1 MSEYVNKEFS
11 RILSNPGNEI
21 ISDSLRDKLR
31 PVESSIFFFI
41 DFGNDDSYECD
52 LDSYSRDKESFSIS
66 LKVPHDTVNGIMSG
80 ADFSVKN
87 EDLGI
92 HLNNSEVSSLSC
104 FKIDSDIYVLDL
116 IVNMGDLAN
125 D

>member
-31 PVESSIFFFI
+31 PIESSIVFSL
-41 DFGNDDSYECD
+41 DFGEDDSFECD
-52 LDSYSRDKESFSIS
+52 LDSYSSDRESFSIS
-66 LKVPHDTVNGIMSG
+66 LKVPHDVVRGILSN
-80 ADFSVKN
+80 AEFSIIN
-87 EDLGI
+87 EDLEI
-92 HLNNSEVSSLSC
+92 KLSNSEVSSLSC
-104 FKIDSDIYVLDL
+104 FKGDSDIYILDL
-116 IVNMGDLAN
+116 IVNSGDLLN